1 MPQQL
6 QPEDIRV
13 SLYNDMNEVVDYNT
27 TIERKLVLLPSIN
40 NNLKSL
46 ESKLQEDLLLANSLQ
61 IPLEPFRAWREFED
75 NINNEAIL
83 NQLLDPTPP
92 PL

>member
-61 IPLEPFRAWREFED
+61 IPLEPFRA
-75 NINNEAIL
+75 
-83 NQLLDPTPP
+83 
-92 PL
+92 